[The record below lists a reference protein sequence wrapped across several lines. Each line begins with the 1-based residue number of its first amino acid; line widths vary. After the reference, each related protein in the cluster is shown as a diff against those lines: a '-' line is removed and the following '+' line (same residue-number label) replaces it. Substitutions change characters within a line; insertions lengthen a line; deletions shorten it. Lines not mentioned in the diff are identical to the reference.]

1 MELQEQLKR
10 IEARLTELEN
20 KSSMN
25 KALKELDKIQFQNT
39 VKPTEIEEGYIAYV
53 GNYKSEDGTMG
64 SLFGND
70 KCSAKELLSYNSF
83 EMAQVVDAFSNED
96 RINIVKELIQ
106 NRQTA
111 KQLIDTLHFQT
122 TGKLYHHLSFLEKI
136 GVVKKENEQYFISSK
151 FIGCILLI
159 FGGVA
164 KIIRNNEK

>member
-1 MELQEQLKR
+1 MELQEQINNLEERLKV
-10 IEARLTELEN
+10 LEG
-20 KSSMN
+20 KQSMD
-25 KALKELDKIQFQNT
+25 KALKQLDSITLQNT

-53 GNYKSEDGTMG
+53 GNYKSADGTMG

-70 KCSAKELLSYNSF
+70 KCSAKELLRYNSF
-83 EMAQVVDAFSNED
+83 EMAQVIDSFSNED

-111 KQLIDTLHFQT
+111 KQLIDKLQFQT

-136 GVVKKENEQYFISSK
+136 GVVKKENDQYFIASK

-164 KIIRNNEK
+164 KIIRNNER

>member
-1 MELQEQLKR
+1 MDLQQQLNNL
-10 IEARLTELEN
+10 EERLKLLEN
-20 KSSMN
+20 KQSMD
-25 KALKELDKIQFQNT
+25 KALKKLDSTTFQNT

-53 GNYKSEDGTMG
+53 GNYKSADGTMG
-64 SLFGND
+64 ALFGND
-70 KCSAKELLSYNSF
+70 KCSAQELLNFNSF
-83 EMAQVVDAFSNED
+83 EMAQVIDAFSNED

-106 NRQTA
+106 QRQTA
-111 KQLIDTLHFQT
+111 KQLIDKLQFQT

-136 GVVKKENEQYFISSK
+136 GVVKKGNEQYFISSK